1 MKNKNTV
8 FTFFIGAFC
17 AVIALYIISNYKIV
31 KKKDKSETTQ
41 VSNENYRQNQQD
53 NTTNQNSRNQ
63 NSGDITAKTDEN
75 LVADY
80 IKENHRLPDYY
91 ITKSAAKN
99 QGWNPS
105 KGNLCDQL
113 PGKAIGGDKFSNREK
128 TLPQGNQ
135 YFEADVNYE
144 CGHRQADRL
153 VFTKNGDVWVTHD
166 HYKTF
171 DKK

>member
-1 MKNKNTV
+1 MKNKNRV
-8 FTFFIGAFC
+8 FTFFIGVFC
-17 AVIALYIISNYKIV
+17 AVIALYIFSNYKIV

-41 VSNENYRQNQQD
+41 VSNYNDNQYQQNN
-53 NTTNQNSRNQ
+53 NTSFN
-63 NSGDITAKTDEN
+63 DIASKTEEN

-80 IKENHRLPDYY
+80 IKQNHDLPNYY
-91 ITKSAAKN
+91 ITKSEAKK

-105 KGNLCDQL
+105 KGNLCDAI
-113 PGKAIGGDKFSNREK
+113 PGKAIGGDRFSNREK
-128 TLPQGNQ
+128 KLPKGEQ
-135 YFEADVNYE
+135 YFEADVNYD
-144 CGHRQADRL
+144 CGHRDADRI

>member
-17 AVIALYIISNYKIV
+17 AVVALYIFSNYKIV
-31 KKKDKSETTQ
+31 KKKDKAETTQ
-41 VSNENYRQNQQD
+41 ISNENSRYNQQN
-53 NTTNQNSRNQ
+53 NTNKSSNNQNSD
-63 NSGDITAKTDEN
+63 DITAKTNEN
-75 LVADY
+75 VVADY
-80 IKENHRLPDYY
+80 IKQNHRLPDYY
-91 ITKSAAKN
+91 ITKSEAKN

-105 KGNLCDQL
+105 KGNLCDQI

>member
-1 MKNKNTV
+1 MKNKNRV
-8 FTFFIGAFC
+8 FTFFIGVFC
-17 AVIALYIISNYKIV
+17 AVIALYIFSNYKIV

-41 VSNENYRQNQQD
+41 VSNYNDNQYQQNN
-53 NTTNQNSRNQ
+53 NTSFN
-63 NSGDITAKTDEN
+63 DIASKTEEN

-80 IKENHRLPDYY
+80 IKENRDLPNYY
-91 ITKSAAKN
+91 ITKSEAKK

-105 KGNLCDQL
+105 KGNLCDAI
-113 PGKAIGGDKFSNREK
+113 PGKAIGGDRFSNREK
-128 TLPQGNQ
+128 KLPKGEQ
-135 YFEADVNYE
+135 YFEADVNYD
-144 CGHRQADRL
+144 CGHRDADRI